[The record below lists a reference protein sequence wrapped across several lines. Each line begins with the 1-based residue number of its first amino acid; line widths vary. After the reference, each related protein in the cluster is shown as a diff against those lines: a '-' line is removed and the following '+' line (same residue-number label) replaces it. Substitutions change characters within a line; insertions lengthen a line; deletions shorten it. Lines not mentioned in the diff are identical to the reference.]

1 MVFCLKENKT
11 KLCTY
16 WMTYTTSV
24 FQKLFR
30 DRAVTPDLGMQVKR
44 RVKGRTNRIEHRE
57 VNTSEA
63 GVCSRNAEG
72 ARDSTPGWRNYSIF
86 MVEMPSEGSPWK
98 SI

>member
-1 MVFCLKENKT
+1 
-11 KLCTY
+11 
-16 WMTYTTSV
+16 
-24 FQKLFR
+24 
-30 DRAVTPDLGMQVKR
+30 MQVKR

-86 MVEMPSEGSPWK
+86 MVEMPSEGSPRK
-98 SI
+98 SICLPGRGGTWDE